1 MATTKL
7 STDVIDLS
15 SNTEALTIPS
25 GNTGPDTTDTTGTCN
40 YPTTATALYQFSS
53 DATDTCGNYNGTN
66 DSGIVY
72 TTPGKFGNGAQ
83 FGGGSDRID
92 IDQALLGSGT
102 TKIWSTSFW
111 FNTSSATE
119 QYMNNTAAYS
129 SGKGYS
135 VYIRSNGYLQFSTSD
150 GGGGNSEKGWRY
162 EVATVNDG
170 NWHNVVATYSSAGGT
185 NDAYLYLYLDG
196 VDVTSASTAI
206 NSMVNGSGPTYS
218 SFTTPRISLGNWADS
233 SAYPSGLS
241 QFIGSMDQVRFF
253 DVALTADQVSALYT
267 ETAP

>member
-1 MATTKL
+1 MASSTTATLSAGVTFTLDNTTVSGQNIYKITATTASETVTFS
-7 STDVIDLS
+7 STSDGTGRPSTAVDGEFRY
-15 SNTEALTIPS
+15 NTTTKKVEYYDGADWFALTSTTAVPQ
-25 GNTGPDTTDTTGTCN
+25 TGTTGACN

-66 DSGIVY
+66 DSGIAY

-135 VYIRSNGYLQFSTSD
+135 VYIRSNGYLLT
-150 GGGGNSEKGWRY
+150 EK
-162 EVATVNDG
+162 VF
-170 NWHNVVATYSSAGGT
+170 
-185 NDAYLYLYLDG
+185 
-196 VDVTSASTAI
+196 I
-206 NSMVNGSGPTYS
+206 N
-218 SFTTPRISLGNWADS
+218 FLI
-233 SAYPSGLS
+233 
-241 QFIGSMDQVRFF
+241 
-253 DVALTADQVSALYT
+253 LTLNMK
-267 ETAP
+267 